1 MELADWWTHVFR
13 RSRYPLELQVAVL
26 VGLLCVA
33 LIGILVSGAIVIGR
47 RDAVRIISANMSE
60 LAGNMVSTLDRAMY
74 DRFREV
80 RVIAELGPLRSR
92 WSANG
97 GDVRDV
103 LNSLQ
108 ASLPAYTWIGFATP
122 DGIVRGATKGLLE
135 GVSVAARPWFS
146 QGLRAPAFGDVHEAL
161 LLAKLLGQSENAEPF
176 RFVDVSTPV
185 FDGSG
190 KLAGVL
196 GAHLSWTWADEVRQA
211 LLANNESGQDTE
223 ISILSSD
230 GKVLLGSRF
239 GASPFDPAR
248 LKAML
253 AEGRGVF
260 EDASASGPVLT
271 GFAVSS
277 GFQDY
282 PGHGWIVVARR
293 PASVAFASVSR
304 TIETTLLLGAGVALL
319 GIVLA
324 WLIAR
329 RATAPL
335 LKLTLAARQI
345 GRDPNITM
353 LPRLGGS
360 RELMELS
367 ASLRSLLRRIGTAE
381 QRREEAEERSART
394 ARHLTAKLTTLQH
407 EADTDS
413 LTGLL
418 NRRAF
423 LAYAEDALTYYQR
436 YRRTITVLVIDI
448 DFFKRVNDVFGHGAG
463 DDVIRSVGTAI
474 TETVR
479 TTDKVARF
487 GGEEFVVLLR
497 EVDEDAVRILSERI
511 RACVEAS
518 LVRHGDDE
526 IRVTISIGAAGVTEA
541 DADIQTLIERADH
554 ALYDAKSSGR
564 NRVRLASDISRP
576 RLATAA

>member
-13 RSRYPLELQVAVL
+13 KSRYPLELQVAVL

-260 EDASASGPVLT
+260 EDASASGAVLT

>member
-1 MELADWWTHVFR
+1 MLR
-13 RSRYPLELQVAVL
+13 KSRYPLELQVAVL
-26 VGLLCVA
+26 VGLLCLA
-33 LIGILVSGAIVIGR
+33 LIGILVSGAILIGR
-47 RDAVRIISANMSE
+47 RDAVRLISANMSE

-97 GDVRDV
+97 DEIRDV
-103 LNSLQ
+103 LNGLQ

-135 GVSVAARPWFS
+135 GASVSARPWFT

-161 LLAKLLGQSENAEPF
+161 LLAKLVGQPANAEPF

-185 FDGSG
+185 FDGAG

-196 GAHLSWTWADEVRQA
+196 GAHLSWTWAGEVRQA
-211 LLANNESGQDTE
+211 LLANNGSGQDTD
-223 ISILSSD
+223 IWILSSD

-239 GASPFDPAR
+239 GSTPFDPVR

-253 AEGRGVF
+253 ASGRGVF
-260 EDASASGPVLT
+260 QDDSAPDAVLT

-277 GFQDY
+277 GYQDY

-293 PASVAFASVSR
+293 PVSVAFSSVHH
-304 TIETTLLLGAGVALL
+304 TIEATLLLGSVVALL

-324 WLIAR
+324 WLLAR

-335 LKLTLAARQI
+335 LRLTLAARQI
-345 GRDPNITM
+345 GRDPKTTM
-353 LPRLGGS
+353 LPRLGGP
-360 RELMELS
+360 REFVELS
-367 ASLRSLLRRIGTAE
+367 ASLRSLVRRIGTAE
-381 QRREEAEERSART
+381 QKRDEAEERSART
-394 ARHLTAKLTTLQH
+394 AEQFTAKLTTLQH
-407 EADTDS
+407 EADTDP

-423 LAYAEDALTYYQR
+423 LAYAEDALTYYRR

-448 DFFKRVNDVFGHGAG
+448 DFFKRVNDVFGHAAG
-463 DDVIRSVGTAI
+463 DDVIRSVGTII

-479 TTDKVARF
+479 ATDKVARF

-497 EVDEDAVRILSERI
+497 EIEEDAVRALSERI

-518 LVRHGDDE
+518 LIHHGDDE
-526 IRVTISIGAAGVTEA
+526 IRVTVSIGAACVMNE

-554 ALYDAKSSGR
+554 ALYDAKSAGR
-564 NRVRLASDISRP
+564 NRVRLASDSSRS
-576 RLATAA
+576 RLPAAA

>member
-1 MELADWWTHVFR
+1 MFR

-26 VGLLCVA
+26 VGLLCLA

-97 GDVRDV
+97 GEIRDV

-135 GVSVAARPWFS
+135 GVSVAARPWFA

-161 LLAKLLGQSENAEPF
+161 LLAKLVGQRENAEPF

-185 FDGSG
+185 FDEAG

-196 GAHLSWTWADEVRQA
+196 GAHMSWTWADEVRKA
-211 LLANNESGQDTE
+211 LLANNGSGQDTD
-223 ISILSSD
+223 IWILSQD

-253 AEGRGVF
+253 AGGRGVF
-260 EDASASGPVLT
+260 EDDSAPDAVLT

-293 PASVAFASVSR
+293 PVGVAFSSVYR
-304 TIETTLLLGAGVALL
+304 TIEATLLLGSVVALL

-324 WLIAR
+324 WLLAR

-335 LKLTLAARQI
+335 LRLTLAARQI
-345 GRDPNITM
+345 GRDPKTTM

-367 ASLRSLLRRIGTAE
+367 ASLRSLMRRIGTAE
-381 QRREEAEERSART
+381 QMREEAEERSART

-407 EADTDS
+407 EADTDP

-423 LAYAEDALTYYQR
+423 LAYAEDALTYYRR

-463 DDVIRSVGTAI
+463 DDVIRSVGAAI

-497 EVDEDAVRILSERI
+497 EIEEDAVLALSERI

-518 LVRHGDDE
+518 LVTHGDDE
-526 IRVTISIGAAGVTEA
+526 IRVTISIGAAGVTPA

-554 ALYDAKSSGR
+554 ALYDAKSGGR
-564 NRVRLASDISRP
+564 NRVRLASDGARP
-576 RLATAA
+576 RLPAAA